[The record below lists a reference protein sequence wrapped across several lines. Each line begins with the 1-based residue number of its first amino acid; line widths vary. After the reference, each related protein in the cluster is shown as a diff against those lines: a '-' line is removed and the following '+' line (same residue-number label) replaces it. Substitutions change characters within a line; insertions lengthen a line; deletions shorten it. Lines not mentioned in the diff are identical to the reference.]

1 MEAALAQA
9 DPPADQVAALVALQ
23 VVAQVAECQAVAV
36 PHQVAACRAHPCP
49 EAEAKAVNLE
59 VMAAHLADKQRVM
72 AEAQAQAHRVATQAL
87 AMLQVVTYRY
97 PAWWTKC
104 LPLAVPQQAMVKRA
118 AAQAVR
124 VDPPAV
130 RHQAHSQVRNLLKA
144 AVAKVVRAVATAQ
157 AAHRQA
163 GR

>member
-1 MEAALAQA
+1 MAA
-9 DPPADQVAALVALQ
+9 PVALQ

-97 PAWWTKC
+97 PAWWTKY
-104 LPLAVPQQAMVKRA
+104 LPLAVSRQAMVKRA

-124 VDPPAV
+124 VNPPAV

-144 AVAKVVRAVATAQ
+144 AVARVVRTVAAAQ